1 MHPENLALLAALTT
15 SIVFGISDAL
25 WKIPLRI
32 FSTEIC
38 IFVRNIGTTLFLGI
52 TAFFAKKAV
61 IFDFNDVSYG
71 VFISCISF
79 FGLYFFGK
87 SQKYS
92 NISLIAPLLIL
103 LDFIIF
109 LMGVLYWKETANT
122 SKWLCFGL
130 SLVGSFLISFQHN
143 NYQKDNHQKDNKNN
157 KIGIRY
163 GLLAAVFWGVSYSFF
178 KDTTLRLGV
187 ATFGFILEATILVMS
202 ILVMIFMKTFFK
214 KSQQKQQTNQQEKTS
229 ENPIIQPKVTQQKA
243 LFFLLIISSL
253 GAVGV
258 YCGNLVYV
266 TLPVSSIVVVGIF
279 GKIIPVL
286 IGKIFYKEHISRQQ
300 YVGIVLQMIALA
312 VFKFI

>member
-1 MHPENLALLAALTT
+1 MPPENFALLAALTT
-15 SIVFGISDAL
+15 SIAFGISDAL

-32 FSTEIC
+32 FSPESC
-38 IFVRNIGTTLFLGI
+38 IFIRNIGTTLFLGI
-52 TAFFAKKAV
+52 TAFFTKKVV

-109 LMGVLYWKETANT
+109 LMGVFYWKESANT

-130 SLVGSFLISFQHN
+130 FLIGSFLISFQGN
-143 NYQKDNHQKDNKNN
+143 NYQKDNQKSNENN

-163 GLLAAVFWGVSYSFF
+163 GLLAAIFWGVSYSFF
-178 KDTTLRLGV
+178 KDTMQKLGV

-202 ILVMIFMKTFFK
+202 ILIIIFSKIFLKNQPK
-214 KSQQKQQTNQQEKTS
+214 KIS
-229 ENPIIQPKVTQQKA
+229 ENQPKITQQKA

-258 YCGNLVYV
+258 YCSNLVYA
-266 TLPVSSIVVVGIF
+266 TLPVSSIVIVGIF

-286 IGKIFYKEHISRQQ
+286 IGKFFYKEHISRQQ
-300 YVGIVLQMIALA
+300 YAGIVLQITALGL
-312 VFKFI
+312 FKFV

>member
-1 MHPENLALLAALTT
+1 MPPENLALLLALTI
-15 SIVFGISDAL
+15 SIAFGISDAL

-61 IFDFNDVSYG
+61 IFDFNDVFYG
-71 VFISCISF
+71 IFISCISF

-92 NISLIAPLLIL
+92 NISLVAPLLIL

-109 LMGVLYWKETANT
+109 LMGVFYWKESANT

-130 SLVGSFLISFQHN
+130 SLIGSFLISFQYN
-143 NYQKDNHQKDNKNN
+143 NYHKDSKDSKDNKNN

-187 ATFGFILEATILVMS
+187 ATFGFILEATIFVMS
-202 ILVMIFMKTFFK
+202 ILVMIFMKIFFK
-214 KSQQKQQTNQQEKTS
+214 KSQEKQRQKIVENQI
-229 ENPIIQPKVTQQKA
+229 NQPKVTQQKA
-243 LFFLLIISSL
+243 VFFLLIISSL
-253 GAVGV
+253 GAIGV
-258 YCGNLVYV
+258 YCSNLVYI
-266 TLPVSSIVVVGIF
+266 TLPISSMVIVGIF

-286 IGKIFYKEHISRQQ
+286 IGKFFYKEHISHQQ
-300 YVGIVLQMIALA
+300 YAGIVLQMIALA
-312 VFKFI
+312 VFKFV